1 MQALLNKFMAEADSS
16 VVEMFN
22 ELHAEVLSY
31 PNFSERTRLDM
42 YMLIAGWINEE
53 LNDSNV
59 SVSITHMTVED
70 ELRNIMMEIKWEDA
84 DNILAIIEAERV

>member
-22 ELHAEVLSY
+22 ELHAEVLAY

-42 YMLIAGWINEE
+42 YILIAGWINEE
-53 LNDSNV
+53 LNESNV
-59 SVSITHMTVED
+59 SVSMTHMIVEVWK
-70 ELRNIMMEIKWEDA
+70 RN
-84 DNILAIIEAERV
+84 RFSY

>member
-1 MQALLNKFMAEADSS
+1 
-16 VVEMFN
+16 
-22 ELHAEVLSY
+22 
-31 PNFSERTRLDM
+31 
-42 YMLIAGWINEE
+42 MLIAGWINEE

-70 ELRNIMMEIKWEDA
+70 EVRNIMMEIKWVDA

>member
-42 YMLIAGWINEE
+42 
-53 LNDSNV
+53 
-59 SVSITHMTVED
+59 
-70 ELRNIMMEIKWEDA
+70 
-84 DNILAIIEAERV
+84 